1 MLTTGAQQVRYALYR
16 PPVSLRLRCQL
27 RSATDSVEVTS
38 ATPQSN
44 EVFHEAARPIA
55 CGMLA
60 PGVSSSSVWVVVRVA
75 MWVTVQ
81 VAIWAAVW
89 VAVPA
94 GSW

>member
-16 PPVSLRLRCQL
+16 PPVSLRARCQL

-55 CGMLA
+55 CGTLA
-60 PGVSSSSVWVVVRVA
+60 PGVGSVWESVRVEVWMA
-75 MWVTVQ
+75 VR
-81 VAIWAAVW
+81 AAV
-89 VAVPA
+89 
-94 GSW
+94 

>member
-55 CGMLA
+55 YGTLA
-60 PGVSSSSVWVVVRVA
+60 PGMSSSVWVVVRVA